1 MTPIAVVTTAFLI
14 GGDDLR
20 RLVGEV
26 VAMNLHLLLHL
37 LLHLRF
43 GGESWLVKKIKIK
56 DHQCPTPCKK
66 K

>member
-43 GGESWLVKKIKIK
+43 WGESWLVKK
-56 DHQCPTPCKK
+56 
-66 K
+66 